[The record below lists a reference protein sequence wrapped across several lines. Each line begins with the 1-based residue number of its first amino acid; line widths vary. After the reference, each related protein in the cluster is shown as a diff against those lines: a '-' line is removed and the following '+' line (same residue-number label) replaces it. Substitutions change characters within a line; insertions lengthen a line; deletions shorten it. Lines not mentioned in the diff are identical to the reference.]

1 MNACLE
7 LCKYQLI
14 KLNHFHE
21 LFMHYE
27 TLIVF
32 FHRYASTMLWSGS
45 KLQSV
50 KDVYIESI
58 QYAEQHNIVNNFLTV
73 AFHLIV
79 ELLGET
85 AQYDV
90 PTEDKLTSPHQ
101 LTINQL
107 MIL

>member
-1 MNACLE
+1 MEWIKTPICQGCL
-7 LCKYQLI
+7 
-14 KLNHFHE
+14 H
-21 LFMHYE
+21 
-27 TLIVF
+27 
-32 FHRYASTMLWSGS
+32 W
-45 KLQSV
+45 
-50 KDVYIESI
+50 SI
-58 QYAEQHNIVNNFLTV
+58 QYAEQHNIVNDFLTV